1 MHRVNSVISSR
12 LILTITAFLL
22 AGSGFAQYGNEWIK
36 FNQQY
41 FKIPVAKEGIYR
53 LNYTDLQNAGFP
65 VSSAD
70 PRRIQVFHRGVEQRI
85 IVEGEGNAVF
95 NPTDY
100 IEFYGRGNDG
110 VSDTELYKP
119 TSTQPHQ
126 YYNLYTD
133 TTAYFLT
140 LNSLAQLGLR
150 MESFSEINVTGIQA
164 EIFHQ
169 DQKFRILTTQYATG
183 KKYNTYVQNTFF
195 ETGEGWTGDQ
205 IIQNQFIDYGIDN
218 ILNTSQ
224 SSGSPQLEI
233 QLVGR
238 AEVLHQVEISVGSLT
253 PSRVIATE
261 SFSASNVVTVTS
273 ALNWSDIGGDGRMV
287 VRVKALGVSGAA
299 DRLSASYVKIEY
311 PQSFNQVGTSE
322 KVFHLNE
329 KVGNKSY
336 IEIQNPPAG
345 TRLFDVTD
353 PANVVPIGTT
363 LTTTLNAVIPNTAL
377 SRTILATN
385 SFTTPSIHS
394 VTFRNIDPSLHDYI
408 IISHRLLMKPAGAYS
423 DAIEAYANYR
433 ASAVGGSYDTLVAEI
448 NQLYDQFNYGE
459 KSPLA
464 ISRFMKFMVSLG
476 NPRYLLIIGKGL
488 DVWHNYHR
496 NPSAFT
502 YHDLVPSAG
511 MPASDILF
519 TAGLNGTVFEPAV
532 ATGRIT
538 ASTPQ
543 DVVAYLNKVKEMEA
557 LPFNDLWR
565 KELLHLSGG
574 IYPGEPE
581 QFASY
586 MRQFGTIAESYYLGG
601 NVSSIGKSSTE
612 IEFINISDKVN
623 SGVNLIT
630 LFGHSSPSQNDFN
643 IGFVSAPELGYNNPG
658 KYPMFLINGCNAGDF
673 FSTITRYGEDWI
685 NTPGKGALGF
695 MANTSFGYS
704 SLLRAYSDTFY
715 SVAYG
720 DSSFLDKGIGDIQK
734 EVVQRLTN
742 ISQSVLY
749 VTQGQQMF
757 LLGDPA
763 VKLFGAS
770 KPDYEINDNYVYP
783 ESYNSEP
790 VTALSDSFAIKM
802 IVRNFGRAKEDSIAV
817 RVVRTLNDNS
827 SITYDSIFYPVL
839 YRDTLTFT
847 IYKEDQGFGN
857 NRFSITI
864 DPLNAINEI
873 EKSNNTAELT
883 MFIPLN
889 ASRNLYPQGFSIV
902 NTATLN
908 LVVQGTDVVGE
919 GRDFILQ
926 IDTVDTFDSPY
937 AQEFT
942 VNGKI
947 ATKEINLIVPSD
959 TLAYYWRSRFAQ
971 KQNDSESID
980 WATTS
985 FTYIENG
992 SEGWAQVHFPQ
1003 YLSNE
1008 TIRLVKDPAARLL
1021 RLEETITDVSIRTF
1035 GADHPSPHTAVS
1047 IKLNNTEY
1055 NPISLPE
1062 LQCRDN
1068 TINLI
1073 AFGKTSTVPY
1083 VAIPVQYPDPKACGR
1098 RPEVITSFL
1107 STEVETGNG
1116 KDIIQYID
1124 NVPAGDSVVLFSIG
1138 DPGYASWSANV
1149 QNKLSELGI
1158 SLTQIAALQVGEAVI
1173 IFSKKGSAIGSAT
1186 IIKTLPTLS
1195 LTADGTI
1202 TGRYVSGTMTS
1213 AVIGPAVDWGS
1224 FKATGRVSELP
1235 VTDQFNF
1242 DVIGKTLEGVATV
1255 LKPGLTASG
1264 EDLSD
1269 INAATHPYLQLV
1281 FHAADEINLTSP
1293 QLKKWLVEYTPAPEG
1308 VLTFDGSLE
1317 TKLLKE
1323 GEIWTGT
1330 YGFYNISEK
1339 QFSDSLNVQYT
1350 IYNTTSRTSEIS
1362 TKKIKAPAPG
1372 QETLFD
1378 IVVNTKE
1385 KAGLNDVKVFVNPR
1399 VLPEVYYDNN
1409 VLELKDHL
1417 NVAADRFNPILDV
1430 TIDGRYIL
1438 NGDYVSP
1445 SPVIVVKVWDENS
1458 LLLKRDTI
1466 GIDVFLKYPCA
1477 SEGCP
1482 FTKIYFS
1489 NPDVRWFPATDT
1501 SDFMMDFKPEN
1512 LPEGLYTLQVM
1523 ARDVRNN
1530 SSGVIPYEINFVV
1543 AENNTVTIQR
1553 PYPNPSSDI
1562 FFFNIV
1568 VAGDAQPDAMYAEII
1583 NTNGLAV
1590 RKFVKKDFYT
1600 GTNIVSIGGGDW
1612 PVGLY
1617 FYRIALF
1624 KDGKKIKTSTGKIIR
1639 TR

>member
-1 MHRVNSVISSR
+1 MHRVNSVVSSR

-22 AGSGFAQYGNEWIK
+22 AGSCFAQYGNEWIR

-53 LNYTDLQNAGFP
+53 LNYADLQTAGFP

-85 IVEGEGNAVF
+85 LVAGEGDAVF

-110 VSDTELYKP
+110 VGDAELYRP
-119 TSTQPHQ
+119 ASTQPHQ
-126 YYNLYTD
+126 YYNLYSD
-133 TTAYFLT
+133 TTTYFLT

-150 MESFSEINVTGIQA
+150 MEPFSEINVTGIQA
-164 EIFHQ
+164 EVFHN
-169 DQKFRILTTQYATG
+169 DQKLKILATEYATG
-183 KKYNTYVQNTFF
+183 KKFNTYVQNSFF
-195 ETGEGWTGDQ
+195 ETGEGWTGNQ
-205 IIQNQFIDYGIDN
+205 IIQNQFIDYRIDN
-218 ILNTSQ
+218 ILNTAP

-238 AEVLHQVEISVGSLT
+238 AEVSHQVEISVGPLT
-253 PSRVIATE
+253 PSRVIAIQ
-261 SFSASNVVTVTS
+261 SFASSNIITVTA
-273 ALNWSDIGGDGRMV
+273 ALNWSDIGGDGAMV
-287 VRVKALGVSGAA
+287 VRVKALGVNGKS
-299 DRLSASYVKIEY
+299 DRLSTSFIKVNY
-311 PQSFNQVGTSE
+311 PQNFNQAETSE
-322 KVFHLNE
+322 KIFHLNE
-329 KVGNKSY
+329 KVVGKSY
-336 IEIQNPPAG
+336 IEIQNSPAG
-345 TRLFDVTD
+345 SRLFDVTD
-353 PANVVPIGTT
+353 PANVTPLGTT
-363 LTTTLNAVIPNTAL
+363 LTTTLNAVIPNTAT
-377 SRTILATN
+377 SRTILATT
-385 SFTTPSIHS
+385 SFATPSIRS
-394 VTFRNIDPSLHDYI
+394 VTLQNIDPSLHNYI
-408 IISHRLLMKPAGAYS
+408 IISNQLLMKPAGDYS
-423 DAIEAYANYR
+423 DAVAAYANYR
-433 ASAVGGSYDTLVAEI
+433 ASAAGGSYNTLVAEI
-448 NQLYDQFNYGE
+448 NQLYDQFNFGE

-511 MPASDILF
+511 VPASDILF

-538 ASTPQ
+538 ASTPH

-557 LPFNDLWR
+557 LPFDDLWR

-574 IYPGEPE
+574 INPGEPE
-581 QFASY
+581 LFASY
-586 MRQFGTIAESYYLGG
+586 MQQFGTIAESYYLGG
-601 NVSSIGKSSTE
+601 NVSYIGKSSTE
-612 IEFINISDKVN
+612 IEFVNISEKVN

-643 IGFVSAPELGYNNPG
+643 IGFVSAPELGYNNSG

-673 FSTITRYGEDWI
+673 FSTTTRYGEDWI

-704 SLLRAYSDTFY
+704 TLLRAYSNTFY

-734 EVVQRLTN
+734 EVVSQFTS
-742 ISQSVLY
+742 ISPNVLY
-749 VTQGQQMF
+749 VAQAQQMF

-783 ESYNSEP
+783 ESFNSEP
-790 VTALSDSFAIKM
+790 ITALSDSFALKL
-802 IVRNFGRAKEDSIAV
+802 IVRNFGSAKEDSIAV

-827 SITYDSIFYPVL
+827 NITYDSIFKPVL
-839 YRDTLTFT
+839 YRDTLTFI

-857 NRFSITI
+857 NSFSVAI

-908 LVVQGTDVVGE
+908 LVVQSTDVVGE
-919 GRDFILQ
+919 ERDFILQ

-947 ATKEINLIVPSD
+947 AIKEINLIVPRD

-985 FTYIENG
+985 FTYIESG
-992 SEGWAQVHFPQ
+992 PEGWAQVHFPQ

-1008 TIRLVKDPAARLL
+1008 TLGLVKDPVARLL
-1021 RLEETITDVSIRTF
+1021 RLKETITDVSIQTF
-1035 GADHPSPHTAVS
+1035 GADHPSPHTAISV
-1047 IKLNNTEY
+1047 KLNNTEY

-1073 AFGKTSTVPY
+1073 AFSKTSTVPY
-1083 VAIPVQYPDPKACGR
+1083 VAIPVQYPDAKACGR

-1116 KDIIQYID
+1116 KDLIQYID
-1124 NVPAGDSVVLFSIG
+1124 NVPVGDSVVLFSIG
-1138 DPGYASWSANV
+1138 NPGYASWSPNV
-1149 QNKLSELGI
+1149 QNKLSALGI
-1158 SLTQIAALQVGEAVI
+1158 SLSQIATLQAGEAVI
-1173 IFSKKGSAIGSAT
+1173 IFAKKGSAIGSAT
-1186 IIKTLPTLS
+1186 ILKTLPTLS
-1195 LTADGTI
+1195 LSVDGTI
-1202 TGRYVSGTMTS
+1202 TGRNVSGTMTS
-1213 AVIGPAVDWGS
+1213 TVIGPSTDWGS
-1224 FKATGRVSELP
+1224 FKATGRASEIP

-1242 DVIGKTLEGVATV
+1242 DVIGKTLDGTETI
-1255 LKPGLTASG
+1255 LRSGLTTSS

-1281 FHAADEINLTSP
+1281 FHATDEINLTAP
-1293 QLKKWLVEYTPAPEG
+1293 QLKKWLAEYTPAPEG
-1308 VLTFDGSLE
+1308 VLTFAGSLE
-1317 TKLLKE
+1317 TEILKE

-1330 YGFYNISEK
+1330 YGFHNISEK
-1339 QFSDSLNVQYT
+1339 QFSDSLNVRYT
-1350 IYNTTSRTSEIS
+1350 VYNTTSRTSEIS
-1362 TKKIKAPAPG
+1362 TKKIKAPEPG

-1385 KAGLNDVKVFVNPR
+1385 KAGLNDVKVFVNPL

-1417 NVAADRFNPILDV
+1417 NIASDRFNPILDV

-1438 NGDYVSP
+1438 NGDYISP
-1445 SPVIVVKVWDENS
+1445 NPIIVVRLWDENS

-1466 GIDVFLKYPCA
+1466 GIDIFLKYPCA
-1477 SEGCP
+1477 SENCS
-1482 FTKIYFS
+1482 FTKINFS
-1489 NPDVRWFPATDT
+1489 NPDVRWFSATDT

-1512 LPEGLYTLQVM
+1512 LSEGLYTLQVM

-1530 SSGVIPYEINFVV
+1530 SSGALPYEVSFVV
-1543 AENNTVTIQR
+1543 AENNTITIQR

-1568 VAGDAQPDAMYAEII
+1568 VTGDVQPDAMYVEVI

-1590 RKFVKKDFYT
+1590 KKFVKKVFYT
-1600 GTNIVSIGGGDW
+1600 GTNIVSIDGGDW
-1612 PVGLY
+1612 PGGLY
-1617 FYRIALF
+1617 FYRINLF
-1624 KDGKKIKTSTGKIIR
+1624 KGEKEIKASTGKIIFVR
-1639 TR
+1639 